1 MRSFLISNV
10 LHEVNKLLTS
20 YSILLKA
27 YLVLLALEQGI
38 CVHILFKRKQMNKY
52 MYEILKQQISICRSF
67 KPVQYLVA
75 LSCQLLRQLA
85 SHLSKLQE
93 LLLKQLGVK
102 FLI

>member
-1 MRSFLISNV
+1 
-10 LHEVNKLLTS
+10 
-20 YSILLKA
+20 
-27 YLVLLALEQGI
+27 
-38 CVHILFKRKQMNKY
+38 MNKF

-102 FLI
+102 FLIWFRIHGPISSNILFQIH